1 MLGVSCFMSKHLLQ
15 SHHGDWAD
23 STKFDELRIKTE
35 TELVQIINN
44 ELDLGTRDARQALR
58 SPDTWAVAEEYRSRA
73 QRAYAKVV
81 RLIPLVAEI
90 IEGERSRVESRLK
103 QLQGMLEA
111 LSAIGSTP
119 TPAEDEI
126 ATLARAVWEARGC
139 PEGLPE
145 EDWYRAERALK
156 MQRESNAACLVS

>member
-1 MLGVSCFMSKHLLQ
+1 M
-15 SHHGDWAD
+15 
-23 STKFDELRIKTE
+23 
-35 TELVQIINN
+35 ELVQIINN

-58 SPDTWAVAEEYRSRA
+58 SPDTWTVAEEYRRRA
-73 QRAYAKVV
+73 RRAYAEVV

-90 IEGERSRVESRLK
+90 IEDERSGMESRLD
-103 QLQGMLEA
+103 QLHGMLEV
-111 LSAIGSTP
+111 LSVIGSTP